1 MFYRVIAAG
10 CAGVI
15 LSLAVHGA
23 ENPPPSASH
32 RDTASRGI
40 ARPAS
45 IHSLHPVSITAQRLI
60 NRLSDT
66 PKPITTVSRAQI
78 ESINPSTIFDVLDT
92 VPGLSIARSGG
103 LEGQISLRGLNS
115 NYYHSPLFIDG
126 DRFKGRNTLEY
137 LLIEPE
143 DIASVEVVRGPAAEA
158 YGSEA
163 VGGVVALTTYHAIPD
178 GGDFRV
184 TGGNVSTGFATVND
198 AVQAH
203 GDLEASG
210 HGLGFRLSLT
220 GREAGNYQTPEGVAR
235 NSDYKTGGVGLD
247 TAYDVDP
254 SDHLDLTL
262 RAEYVSAG
270 RAGGLGGAPGYPYV
284 QQRDRL
290 QDQMIRLAYNRE
302 RSLGP
307 FRQVSADLFFDNFY
321 GEIPSIQRT
330 TPGIVKDNISWVV
343 GPSVVGGNVLGA
355 IPWADGHSSLGLDF
369 FQEMRPAGSQSYS
382 ETERLNAAGQVTSIS
397 VTPRQQTTPGDSQ
410 LNVGIFADNVWMPDS
425 AWTATLGARVD
436 GFHTTT
442 GTTPLVAPALEPLYA
457 ADRDTNNYAETV
469 SLGVIRHIGPIL
481 DLVADA
487 GTLFRMPSDTELF
500 SASVSGT
507 GYSLP
512 NPALKPEHGDAVE
525 GGFRLHGARASMSAT
540 AYYDRF
546 RDFVETVPVTYLGT
560 SSTQPQN
567 VERASLEGVEA
578 EWDILLSHRI
588 GLFGTLTY
596 TRATNLLTGV
606 PLAYV
611 APLNGRGGLSYT
623 PASGDYSV
631 NGTIEWAAA
640 KTRIDPTQEYPTDG
654 YAVLGLGAV
663 LRLDRLVDDPGLGDT
678 RLILTADNL
687 LNTAYRS
694 GATYANVA
702 YPVSLTN
709 PLLEPG
715 RNITVTIR
723 HRF

>member
-1 MFYRVIAAG
+1 MFLRGIAAG
-10 CAGVI
+10 CVGVI
-15 LSLAVHGA
+15 LSAAARGQQAPLPSSSTLPAEAASHGISH
-23 ENPPPSASH
+23 PPSAQ
-32 RDTASRGI
+32 
-40 ARPAS
+40 
-45 IHSLHPVSITAQRLI
+45 SLHPVAITAVRLI
-60 NRLSDT
+60 NRLTAT
-66 PKPITTVSRAQI
+66 PKPVTIIGRTQI
-78 ESINPSTIFDVLDT
+78 ESINPATIFDVLNT

-103 LEGQISLRGLNS
+103 LEGQISVRGLNS

-143 DIASVEVVRGPAAEA
+143 DIAGVEVVRGPAAEA

-163 VGGVVALTTYHAIPD
+163 VGGVVALTTYHAIP
-178 GGDFRV
+178 GSGDFHV

-203 GDLEASG
+203 GDVEASG
-210 HGLGFRLSLT
+210 HGLGLRFSLT
-220 GREAGNYQTPEGVAR
+220 GRDARDYQTPEGVAH
-235 NSDYKTGGVGLD
+235 NSDYKTGGIGLD
-247 TAYDVDP
+247 AAYALDA
-254 SDHLDLTL
+254 SDKLDLTL
-262 RAEYVSAG
+262 RTEYVSAG
-270 RAGGLGGAPGYPYV
+270 RAGGLGGAPGYPFV

-290 QDQMIRLAYNRE
+290 QDQMARVAYTGGTH
-302 RSLGP
+302 GP
-307 FRQVSADLFFDNFY
+307 FREVSADLFFDNFY
-321 GEIPSIQRT
+321 GEIPSTQRT
-330 TPGIVKDNISWVV
+330 TPAVLAHRISWVV
-343 GPSVVGGNVLGA
+343 GPSVIGGNVLGA
-355 IPWADGHSSLGLDF
+355 IPWRRGSGTLGLDF
-369 FQEMRPAGSQSYS
+369 FQELRPAGSQSYS
-382 ETERLNAAGQVTSIS
+382 DTEHLNAAGQVTSIS
-397 VTPRQQTTPGDSQ
+397 VTPRHQTTPGNSQ
-410 LNVGIFADNVWMPDS
+410 LNIGVFADNVWTPDRV
-425 AWTATLGARVD
+425 WTATLGARVD

-442 GTTPLVAPALEPLYA
+442 GTSPVVAPALEPLYA
-457 ADRDTNNYAETV
+457 ADRDTNSFAETV
-469 SLGVIRHIGPIL
+469 SLGVIRHISPAL

-500 SASVSGT
+500 SAGVSGT

-512 NPALKPEHGDAVE
+512 NPALKPEHGEAAE
-525 GGFRLHGARASMSAT
+525 GGLRLHRSRISLSAT

-560 SSTQPQN
+560 PSTQSQN

-578 EWDILLSHRI
+578 AWNVRLPHRI
-588 GLFGTLTY
+588 GFFGTLTY
-596 TRATNLLTGV
+596 TRATDLLTGV

-611 APLNGRGGLSYT
+611 APLNGRGGLSYS
-623 PASGDYSV
+623 PASGDYAV
-631 NGTIEWAAA
+631 HGTIEWAAA

-663 LRLDRLVDDPGLGDT
+663 LRLDRLIDPALGET

-694 GATYANVA
+694 GATYANLA
-702 YPVSLTN
+702 YPESLTN

-715 RNITVTIR
+715 RNISITLR

>member
-1 MFYRVIAAG
+1 VA
-10 CAGVI
+10 
-15 LSLAVHGA
+15 HGA
-23 ENPPPSASH
+23 QAPLPPNTH
-32 RDTASRGI
+32 RDTASRGTVRQPSVRSL
-40 ARPAS
+40 RPVA
-45 IHSLHPVSITAQRLI
+45 ITAERLI
-60 NRLSDT
+60 NRLSNT
-66 PKPITTVSRAQI
+66 SKPITTINSAQI

-143 DIASVEVVRGPAAEA
+143 AIAGVEVVRGPAAEA

-163 VGGVVALTTYHAIPD
+163 VGGVVALTTFHAIPG

-184 TGGNVSTGFATVND
+184 TGGNVSAGFATVND
-198 AVQAH
+198 AVQTH

-247 TAYDVDP
+247 TAYAIDA
-254 SDHLDLTL
+254 SDHLDLAL
-262 RAEYVSAG
+262 RTEFVSAG

-290 QDQMIRLAYNRE
+290 QDQMVRLAYNGE
-302 RSLGP
+302 RSLGL

-321 GEIPSIQRT
+321 GEIPSLQQT
-330 TPGIVKDNISWVV
+330 TPGVVADRISWVV
-343 GPSVVGGNVLGA
+343 GPSVLGGNALGA
-355 IPWADGHSSLGLDF
+355 IPWGHGHSTLGVDF
-369 FQEMRPAGSQSYS
+369 FDEMRPAGSQSFS
-382 ETERLNAAGQVTSIS
+382 DTEHLNAAGQVTSIS
-397 VTPRQQTTPGDSQ
+397 VTPRHQTTPGDRQ
-410 LNVGIFADNVWMPDS
+410 LNVGVFSENVWTPNEV
-425 AWTATLGARVD
+425 WTATLGARID

-442 GTTPLVAPALEPLYA
+442 GTSPVVAPALEPLYV
-457 ADRDTNNYAETV
+457 ADRDTNNFAETV
-469 SLGVIRHIGPIL
+469 SLGVIRHLGPAL

-500 SASVSGT
+500 SAGISGT

-525 GGFRLHGARASMSAT
+525 GGFRVHGARASMSAT

-560 SSTQPQN
+560 ASAQPQN
-567 VERASLEGVEA
+567 VQRASLKGVEA
-578 EWDILLSHRI
+578 AWNVLLTHRI
-588 GLFGTLTY
+588 DFFGTLTY
-596 TRATNLLTGV
+596 TRATNLLTGA

-611 APLNGRGGLSYT
+611 APVNGRGGLSYT

-631 NGTIEWAAA
+631 HGTIEWAAA

-663 LRLDRLVDDPGLGDT
+663 LRLDRLMDPGLGDT

-694 GATYANVA
+694 GATYANIA

-709 PLLEPG
+709 PVLEPG
-715 RNITVTIR
+715 RNIAVTIR

>member
-1 MFYRVIAAG
+1 M
-10 CAGVI
+10 
-15 LSLAVHGA
+15 
-23 ENPPPSASH
+23 PS
-32 RDTASRGI
+32 
-40 ARPAS
+40 PQ
-45 IHSLHPVSITAQRLI
+45 SLHTVAITAKRLI
-60 NRLSDT
+60 NRLSNT
-66 PKPITTVSRAQI
+66 PKPITIISRAQI
-78 ESINPSTIFDVLDT
+78 DSINPSTIFDVLDT

-143 DIASVEVVRGPAAEA
+143 DIAAVEVVRGPAAEA

-163 VGGVVALTTYHAIPD
+163 VGGVVELTTYHAIP
-178 GGDFRV
+178 GGGGFHV
-184 TGGNVSTGFATVND
+184 TGGNVSAGFATVND
-198 AVQAH
+198 AVQSH

-210 HGLGFRLSLT
+210 HGLGFRLSLS
-220 GREAGNYQTPEGVAR
+220 GREAGNYQTPDGTAR
-235 NSDYKTGGVGLD
+235 NSDYKTGGIGLD
-247 TAYDVDP
+247 AAYAIDSLDT
-254 SDHLDLTL
+254 LDLTL
-262 RAEYVSAG
+262 RGEFVSAG

-290 QDQMIRLAYNRE
+290 QDQMVRLAYSGGGAR
-302 RSLGP
+302 GP

-330 TPGIVKDNISWVV
+330 TPGLVKDNISWVV
-343 GPSVVGGNVLGA
+343 GPSVVGGNALGS
-355 IPWADGHSSLGLDF
+355 IPWGYGHTALGVDF

-382 ETERLNAAGQVTSIS
+382 DTEHLNAAGQVTSIA
-397 VTPRQQTTPGDSQ
+397 VTPRHQTTPGDSQ
-410 LNVGIFADNVWMPDS
+410 LNVGVFADNVWSPDE
-425 AWTATLGARVD
+425 AWTATLSARLD

-442 GTTPLVAPALEPLYA
+442 GTSPVLAPALEPLYA
-457 ADRDTNNYAETV
+457 ADRDANNFAETV
-469 SLGVIRHIGPIL
+469 SLGVIRHVSPIL

-525 GGFRLHGARASMSAT
+525 GGFRVHSARASISAT

-546 RDFVETVPVTYLGT
+546 RDFVETVPVTYLST

-567 VERASLEGVEA
+567 VESAALEGAEA
-578 EWDILLSHRI
+578 AWNILLSRRV
-588 GLFGTLTY
+588 GFFGTLTY
-596 TRATNLLTGV
+596 TRAANLLTGV
-606 PLAYV
+606 PLPYV
-611 APLNGRGGLSYT
+611 APLNGRGGLRYT
-623 PASGDYSV
+623 PASGNYSIH
-631 NGTIEWAAA
+631 GTIEWAVA

-663 LRLDRLVDDPGLGDT
+663 LRLDRLIDQGLGDT
-678 RLILTADNL
+678 RLIVTADNL

-694 GATYANVA
+694 GATYANIA

-715 RNITVTIR
+715 RDFAMTLR